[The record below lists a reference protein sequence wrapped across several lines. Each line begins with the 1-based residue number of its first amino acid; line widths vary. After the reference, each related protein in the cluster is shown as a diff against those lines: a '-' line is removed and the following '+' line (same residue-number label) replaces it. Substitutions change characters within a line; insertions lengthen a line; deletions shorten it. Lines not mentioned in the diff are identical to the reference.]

1 MAPLTVPMVSPVQGN
16 GPHWFSLILV
26 GVWLSGFLTAL
37 TVSFLRWRRISQI
50 VRRALPI
57 HEGREFE
64 ALRPVERAH
73 KIVRPIGLLLSGD
86 PTGDEGTS
94 MIGISQGKT
103 EISFDLVEG
112 LLPAKKRSRVRN
124 CPRSPGETNA

>member
-1 MAPLTVPMVSPVQGN
+1 MVSPVQGN

-50 VRRALPI
+50 VRRTLPI

-86 PTGDEGTS
+86 PTGDEGTAYLLQQFWVIRIVS
-94 MIGISQGKT
+94 PHLPPHLPNTRK
-103 EISFDLVEG
+103 SFLVG
-112 LLPAKKRSRVRN
+112 TIFL
-124 CPRSPGETNA
+124 